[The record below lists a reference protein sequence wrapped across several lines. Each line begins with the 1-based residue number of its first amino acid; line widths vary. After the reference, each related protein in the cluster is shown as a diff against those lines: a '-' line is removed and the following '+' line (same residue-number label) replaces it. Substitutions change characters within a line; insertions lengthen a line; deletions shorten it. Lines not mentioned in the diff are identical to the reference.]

1 MAIADLPILSALKA
15 KMHWHQA
22 RQRVLAENV
31 ANADTPGYRAH
42 ELAVPELGGGGL
54 AGSAGGM
61 VLTNRNHI
69 AAPRPDASSS
79 VRENTVDGFET
90 TPDGNGVVLEEQ
102 MMKVTGNQMDFEA
115 AITLY
120 QKSLGLI
127 RTAIRS

>member
-1 MAIADLPILSALKA
+1 MAIADLPILSVLKA

-42 ELAVPELGGGGL
+42 ELAVPELGRAAA
-54 AGSAGGM
+54 AGPAGGM

-69 AAPRPDASSS
+69 AAARSDASS